1 MAALKFYYFYQNIF
15 LIHFSEQ
22 FHPTCKRQEEKGE
35 EKKTE
40 NFQKAILNNP
50 KSNIKIKKQAA
61 HSYRKMLT

>member
-1 MAALKFYYFYQNIF
+1 MTALKFYYFLPEHLYIY
-15 LIHFSEQ
+15 IYFSEQ
-22 FHPTCKRQEEKGE
+22 VLLVKDKKIK

-50 KSNIKIKKQAA
+50 RSNIKIKKQAA